1 MRAATPLSLSNN
13 RAGRF
18 KIPRDWDLRMAD
30 ARGRVVGMRIYR
42 SREFLFQNLVATGGI
57 AFCLVVTAVVL
68 VMSGVWDQAPVLV
81 AVVLVL
87 LAVILLAPLTITVED
102 SGTGVMDSDAVIQVS
117 LAGVL
122 RRSIPLADVKRVQRR
137 DYRPLRQFGGWGW
150 RHAWKG
156 PDVAYAIHGSSAV
169 VLTLRNG
176 SEVYLG
182 VDDEPGLLEALKS
195 RIYH

>member
-1 MRAATPLSLSNN
+1 
-13 RAGRF
+13 
-18 KIPRDWDLRMAD
+18 MAD

-42 SREFLFQNLVATGGI
+42 SREFLVQNRFVAAAVALG
-57 AFCLVVTAVVL
+57 LVVAVVAL
-68 VMSGVWDQAPVLV
+68 VHSGSWDRMPGFGTALI
-81 AVVLVL
+81 VVLVL
-87 LAVILLAPLTITVED
+87 AFATPLTITVED
-102 SGTGVMDSDAVIQVS
+102 SGTTVADSDAVVHVN

-156 PDVAYAIHGSSAV
+156 SDVAYTMRGSSAV
-169 VLTLRNG
+169 VLTMRNG
-176 SEVYLG
+176 AEVYLG